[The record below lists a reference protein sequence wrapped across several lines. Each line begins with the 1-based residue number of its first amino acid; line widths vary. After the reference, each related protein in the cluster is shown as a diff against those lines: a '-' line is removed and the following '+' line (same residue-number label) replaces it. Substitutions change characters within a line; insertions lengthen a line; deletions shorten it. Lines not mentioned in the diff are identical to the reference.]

1 MSTGINVTM
10 NFNCKQVISDEV
22 IREVSCPYTFPNLL
36 DARNS
41 AKAMTNVDGT
51 PLGDI
56 LFTLRRNIPILVE
69 MEKRQIPVTDRHLI
83 GSRFVGVPALMSH
96 VPAEEREKLAKIF
109 SECYEDEQEKD
120 EIYKTARDL
129 FLANWQAH
137 SAKFCAKYSG
147 FSSLLLE
154 ADVTIT
160 IAVQIAQFSGE
171 GFRISLKIPFKKTVE
186 MDGAEVEIT
195 TFDQKMKYICQKAW
209 SEVSLAVDDVSKTM
223 FQEALRSTYLPGYP
237 GSDIS
242 IYLSDYQTLEYY
254 LLASENG
261 SLRPEM
267 NSIPANILD
276 IFYAIR
282 KEYVSKYGS
291 QGQVEKSSIR
301 APSFSSFSAMCET
314 PGASSFKSLL
324 SSRFP
329 RNTNYD
335 QTEDENGTKKSKERI
350 TDVREIEELILRLE
364 RRIGVI
370 HFMRTFVTNL
380 ESEIDP
386 SQRGFTRLQKAL
398 DKSLDRATD
407 FLITLYKKDNDLRG
421 SVL

>member
-51 PLGDI
+51 PVGDI

-69 MEKRQIPVTDRHLI
+69 MEKRQIPITDRQLI
-83 GSRFVGVPALMSH
+83 GSRFVGVPVLMSH
-96 VPAEEREKLAKIF
+96 VPLEEREKLARIF
-109 SECYEDEQEKD
+109 TECYEDEQEKG

-129 FLANWQAH
+129 FFSNWQAH

-160 IAVQIAQFSGE
+160 IGVQIAQFSGE

-186 MDGAEVEIT
+186 MDGTEVEIT

-209 SEVSLAVDDVSKTM
+209 SEVSLAIDDVSKTM

-254 LLASENG
+254 LLTSENG

-267 NSIPANILD
+267 TSIPTDILAV
-276 IFYAIR
+276 FYAIR
-282 KEYVSKYGS
+282 KEYVAKYGP
-291 QGQVEKSSIR
+291 QGPGEKSPVKS
-301 APSFSSFSAMCET
+301 SFSSFSAMSET
-314 PGASSFKSLL
+314 PGAGSVKSYTN
-324 SSRFP
+324 RFP

-335 QTEDENGTKKSKERI
+335 QTEEKDGTKKSVERI
-350 TDVREIEELILRLE
+350 TDIRDIQELILRLE
-364 RRIGVI
+364 RRVGVI